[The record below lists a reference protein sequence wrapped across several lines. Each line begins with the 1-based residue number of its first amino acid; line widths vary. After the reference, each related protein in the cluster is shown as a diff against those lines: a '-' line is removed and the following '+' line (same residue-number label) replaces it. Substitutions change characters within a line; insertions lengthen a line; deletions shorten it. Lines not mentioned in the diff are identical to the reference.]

1 MTRNITENDLILYFY
16 SETTSEISSF
26 ISENLDKNPSWKL
39 LLDSLKEVKS
49 LEFKHELPSATTEH
63 IILEESNII
72 EKMSH
77 S

>member
-26 ISENLDKNPSWKL
+26 ITANLDKNPSWVV
-39 LLDSLKEVKS
+39 LLDSLKEVKA
-49 LEFKHELPSATTEH
+49 LEFINSFPSATTEH

-72 EKMSH
+72 EKISH

>member
-26 ISENLDKNPSWKL
+26 ITANLDKNPSWVV
-39 LLDSLKEVKS
+39 LLDSLKEVKA
-49 LEFKHELPSATTEH
+49 LEFTNSFPSATTEH

-72 EKMSH
+72 EKISH